1 MKKQLYTLILVAI
14 ASVLAMACGKPAD
27 NTADPGNTNAGA
39 SVAFPNAEIEEM
51 YKKNNCLS
59 CHGAGLG
66 GRVGAE
72 TNLETVGSRLTKE
85 QIAQQIA
92 KGSKNMPAYEKIL
105 KPEEIDT
112 IAEWL
117 ASLK

>member
-1 MKKQLYTLILVAI
+1 MKKQLLTTVLVVI
-14 ASVLAMACGKPAD
+14 VSVLAIACGKPAGD
-27 NTADPGNTNAGA
+27 TNAGR
-39 SVAFPNAEIEEM
+39 SVAFPNAEIEDI
-51 YKKNNCLS
+51 YKRNNCLS

-66 GRVGAE
+66 GRVGPE

-85 QIAQQIA
+85 QIAQQIS

-112 IAEWL
+112 LAQWL